1 MRRFARSQIRTP
13 RRPLGH
19 AVVLGGSIAGLL
31 AARVLS
37 DHFAQVT
44 VLERDGVSHAP
55 EPRKGVP
62 QGNHLHAL
70 LARGRMIA
78 DNLLPGLSDEL
89 IESGAVRLNAGHDF
103 AWHFAGGWR
112 MRHDSDLFFLSM
124 SRPLLES
131 RIDRRVRA
139 LSNVAIMNGIRV
151 IGLRTNERGCV
162 AGVRLAEPGRSAQV
176 HEVEADLVVD
186 ATGRGSATPQWL
198 SEMGF
203 PVPATELVG
212 ARVAYATRTF
222 RRYNGGPDW
231 GALVI
236 TGKPSPRSGL
246 IFPIEGER
254 WLVTLPGFSNEPMP
268 QDPEAFLAYARS
280 LAVPDLFETIRQCEP
295 LSEIKHYRFAG
306 SLRHR
311 YDRLEHFPEGLIVL
325 GDAVCSFNPVYG
337 QGMTVAAIE
346 AEALGRML
354 AEVRTEGGLEPA
366 FAQRWFQTIKPIVDA
381 AWRGVLLEDFRLPEL
396 VDQRPLRMRPMQWY
410 MDRVHRATHRSAFVT
425 NQFYRVMNF
434 LDPPTRLFSPQM
446 LTEVT
451 RAAFRKPSGNMS
463 SRETPPHNVLQAGK
477 AG

>member
-1 MRRFARSQIRTP
+1 MRSFARSQIRTP

-19 AVVLGGSIAGLL
+19 AVVLGGSIAGLF

-44 VLERDGVSHAP
+44 VIERDGVNEAP
-55 EPRKGVP
+55 EPRKGAP

-78 DNLLPGLSDEL
+78 DDLLPGLSDEL
-89 IESGAVRLNAGHDF
+89 AALGAVRLNAGRDF
-103 AWHFAGGWR
+103 AWYYAGGWR
-112 MRHDSDLFFLSM
+112 MRHDSDLVFLSM
-124 SRPLLES
+124 SRPLLEGQ
-131 RIDRRVRA
+131 IDKRVRA
-139 LSNVAIMNGIRV
+139 LPNVTIINGVRI
-151 IGLRTNERGCV
+151 IGLRAGEDSRVT
-162 AGVRLAEPGRSAQV
+162 GVRLAEPGRSAPV
-176 HEVEADLVVD
+176 HEIMADLVVD

-198 SEMGF
+198 NELGF

-222 RRYNGGPDW
+222 PRNNGRPDW

-246 IFPIEGER
+246 IFPIEGDR

-268 QDPEAFLAYARS
+268 QDDQAFLTYARS

-295 LSEIKHYRFAG
+295 LSQIKHFRFAG

-311 YDRLEHFPEGLIVL
+311 YERLEHFPEGLIVL

-354 AEVRTEGGLEPA
+354 AEAETEGGLEPT
-366 FAQRWFQTIKPIVDA
+366 FTRRWFQTIKPIVDA

-396 VDQRPLRMRPMQWY
+396 ADQRPLRMRPMQWY
-410 MDRVHRATHRSAFVT
+410 MDRVQRATHRSAYVT
-425 NQFYRVMNF
+425 SQFYRVMNF
-434 LDPPTRLFSPQM
+434 LDPPTRLFRPRM
-446 LTEVT
+446 LSEVML
-451 RAAFRKPSGNMS
+451 AAFRISPGNTS
-463 SRETPPHNVLQAGK
+463 SRNTPPHHVLQAEQ
-477 AG
+477 

>member
-1 MRRFARSQIRTP
+1 MRRFARSHIRTP
-13 RRPLGH
+13 HRPLGH

-44 VLERDGVSHAP
+44 VIERDVTGQGP

-78 DNLLPGLSDEL
+78 DDLLPGLSDEL
-89 IESGAVRLNAGHDF
+89 LESGAVRLNAGRDL
-103 AWHFAGGWR
+103 AWYYAGGWR
-112 MRHDSDLFFLSM
+112 MRHDNDLFFLAM

-131 RIDRRVRA
+131 QIDKRVRA
-139 LSNVAIMNGIRV
+139 LSNVTIMNGVRV
-151 IGLRTNERGCV
+151 IGLLTGESRCV
-162 AGVRLAEPGRSAQV
+162 AGVRLTGPGRSAQV

-186 ATGRGSATPQWL
+186 ATGRGSTTPQWL
-198 SEMGF
+198 NEMGF
-203 PVPATELVG
+203 AVPATELVG

-222 RRYNGGPDW
+222 HRNNGGPDW

-246 IFPIEGER
+246 IFPIEGDR

-268 QDPEAFLAYARS
+268 QDHEAFLAYARS

-295 LSEIKHYRFAG
+295 LSQIKHFRFAG

-311 YDRLEHFPEGLIVL
+311 YERLAHFPEGLIVL

-354 AEVRTEGGLEPA
+354 AKAKDEGGLEPA
-366 FAQRWFQTIKPIVDA
+366 FARRWFQTIKPIIDA
-381 AWRGVLLEDFRLPEL
+381 AWRGVMLEDFRLPEL
-396 VDQRPLRMRPMQWY
+396 ADQRPLHLRPMQWY
-410 MDRVHRATHRSAFVT
+410 MDRVQRATHRSAFVT

-434 LDPPTRLFSPQM
+434 LDPPARLFRPRM
-446 LTEVT
+446 LSEVML
-451 RAAFRKPSGNMS
+451 AAFRTSPGNTS
-463 SRETPPHNVLQAGK
+463 SRNTPPHHVLQADK